1 MKIEL
6 VNDNQIRCILT
17 KEDLA
22 DRQLKLSELAYGS
35 EKAKELFRD
44 MMEQAN
50 FQYGFEANEVPLM
63 IEAIPVS
70 AESIILIIT
79 KVEDPEELDT
89 RFANFAPGI
98 QGGTSTT
105 EDSSEALKSIT
116 EGASDVLDLLKRIRD
131 KALEGVIAAKAQESI
146 ATEDDSKQPKTIA
159 KKVSDVAKATSD
171 DSEAES
177 EEAFC
182 RIFSFATLDEVI
194 RFAHVLKGCFEGT
207 NTLYKMEDENRY
219 YLEFLQGEQSPELIN
234 KLCNVASEYGN
245 SEDYSAGCQAY
256 LDEHCEVI
264 IKDKALQV
272 LAGV

>member
-44 MMEQAN
+44 MMLQAN
-50 FQYGFEANEVPLM
+50 FEFGFEANDIPLM

-70 AESIILIIT
+70 SESIILVVT

-98 QGGTSTT
+98 QGGGVQT
-105 EDSSEALKSIT
+105 EDSSENTKSLT
-116 EGASDVLDLLKRIRD
+116 EGAADVLDILKKLREKAIDAVKASKEAAKEAKD
-131 KALEGVIAAKAQESI
+131 KAGMIQ
-146 ATEDDSKQPKTIA
+146 DGDS
-159 KKVSDVAKATSD
+159 S
-171 DSEAES
+171 DSEEDGASDKKDAEA
-177 EEAFC
+177 ENYV
-182 RIFSFATLDEVI
+182 RIFSFDHLDDVI
-194 RFAHVLKGCFEGT
+194 RFAHILKGAYDGV
-207 NTLYKMEDENRY
+207 NSLYKMDIEKRY
-219 YLEFLQGEQSPELIN
+219 YLEISNSEQSPEIIN
-234 KLCNVASEYGN
+234 KMCNIASEYGYAE
-245 SEDYSAGCQAY
+245 SYSAGSQAY
-256 LDEHCEVI
+256 LAEHCEMI

-272 LAGV
+272 MADV